1 MAPATPHDRVPEYP
15 LTSGIARTRFM
26 PPRDPVNHVRRDA
39 LIRFVERG
47 LRRTLTLVQAPAGFG
62 KTTVLAEW
70 RRHLLQLEHAVA
82 WLAIEE
88 DDNDPTHL
96 LRSILTA
103 LGYASDE
110 IASAVQQFHSPT
122 WGSDKGLLISLI
134 NLIDTLRAPIVLILD
149 DYERV
154 QSGMAHELISELL
167 LNGPHNLH
175 LIIASRERPALPI
188 SWLHA
193 HDQIVEVDARQ
204 LRFDESDTRRF
215 IGNAIS
221 RPLSTDE
228 LRAVHAVT
236 EGWIA
241 GLLMLSI
248 SLQDA
253 KQPAPLLQNHPG
265 KLRDIDDY
273 LNENV
278 LPYIEPELVAFML
291 DTSIV
296 ERLSIP
302 LCQALT
308 QSSEAKVIGHLAA
321 LQRLNLFLLALDDDG
336 EWFRYHGLFAD
347 FLRRRLKALDPDGFV
362 ERHQRAA
369 NWFAANG
376 QWQEAVRHALAAG
389 NSRQAVAWVEVQAM
403 HEVKRGDMRQVLLWQ
418 RRLPPETMSRR
429 IPLLLAFAWA
439 NALTTN
445 LREASAALDQI
456 EHQAKASGLLETFEL
471 RCEISAIR
479 SVIFAFSDSPMHAL
493 ALATSCMAD
502 LTSPDRHA
510 YQPMSWVDAVVRNV
524 VTFGAARAGNLDVAR
539 AVQHGRLAQDNYLFS
554 ESYRESMLA
563 WCDMREGLFAPA
575 EQRLQGFMAQ
585 AEREAGARSAA
596 AALPA
601 AFLASIHYEWNQLD
615 RVERLLAGRLDVIE
629 ESCVCEAIL
638 ASYTVLVSV
647 HAAHRQFDDAH
658 RLLDTAESIAEK
670 SVWPRLRCEYIAQRI
685 WLWHRQDNDAA
696 AQRALD
702 RLHETIARFP
712 SIDDP
717 ITMHEIQ
724 RCQRLAEARVLLKAG
739 RYSAATALLEG
750 VIESDQRATRVT
762 ATIVPQLLLAT
773 ANLHAGDRAGAIAN
787 ARRVLR
793 AAPGDAMTR
802 TLIDESPLIAPLL
815 EALANASRTD
825 DAMRARV
832 RTVLRLAAPNPTVPV
847 EPDRLESPT
856 MLSPRE
862 LAILRLVAAG
872 KTNKYIANQLHITSA
887 TVKWHLSNIFA
898 KLEVGNRTLA
908 VRRAHALSLIAID

>member
-15 LTSGIARTRFM
+15 STSGIARTRFM

-88 DDNDPTHL
+88 EDNDPTHL
-96 LRSILTA
+96 LRSILRA
-103 LGYASDE
+103 LGHASDE
-110 IASAVQQFHSPT
+110 LASAVQHFQSPT

-134 NLIDTLRAPIVLILD
+134 NLIDTLGTPIVLILD

-154 QSGMAHELISELL
+154 QGSGAHELISELL

-175 LIIASRERPALPI
+175 LIIASRERPTLPI

-193 HDQIVEVDARQ
+193 HDQIIEVDARQ

-215 IGNAIS
+215 IGNALA
-221 RPLSTDE
+221 RPLSSDD
-228 LRAVHAVT
+228 LRAVHAIT
-236 EGWIA
+236 EGWVA

-253 KQPAPLLQNHPG
+253 RQPALLLQSHPG

-278 LPYIEPELVAFML
+278 LPHIEPELVTFML
-291 DTSIV
+291 DTAVV
-296 ERLSIP
+296 ERINIP

-308 QSSEAKVIGHLAA
+308 QSSEAQVIEHLAA
-321 LQRLNLFLLALDDDG
+321 LQRLNLFLLALDDDE

-347 FLRRRLKALDPDGFV
+347 FLRRRLKQLDPDAFV

-369 NWFAANG
+369 NWFATNDL
-376 QWQEAVRHALAAG
+376 WQEAVRHTLAAG
-389 NSRQAVAWVEVQAM
+389 NTRQAVGWVEVQAM
-403 HEVKRGDMRQVLLWQ
+403 HAVKRGDMRQVLLWQ
-418 RRLPPETMSRR
+418 RRLPPEAMSRR

-445 LREASAALDQI
+445 LREASTLLDQI
-456 EHQAKASGLLETFEL
+456 EQQVKHSEALETFEL

-479 SVIFAFSDSPMHAL
+479 AVIFAFSDSPMRAL
-493 ALATSCMAD
+493 ALATRCMAD
-502 LTSPDRHA
+502 LTSPDRHT
-510 YQPMSWVDAVVRNV
+510 YQPMAWVDAVLRNV

-563 WCDMREGLFAPA
+563 WCDMREGLFAAA
-575 EQRLQGFMAQ
+575 ERRLQAFLAQ

-601 AFLASIHYEWNQLD
+601 AFLASIYYEWNQVD
-615 RVERLLAGRLDVIE
+615 RIEGLLAGRLDVIE

-638 ASYTVLVSV
+638 ASYTVLVSFY
-647 HAAHRQFDDAH
+647 AAHRQFDDAH
-658 RLLDTAESIAEK
+658 RLLDTAEAVAEK
-670 SVWPRLRCEYIAQRI
+670 NVWPRLRCEYIAQRI
-685 WLWHRQDNDAA
+685 WLSHKQGNDAA
-696 AQRALD
+696 AQHVLD

-712 SIDDP
+712 PIDDP

-724 RCQRLAEARVLLKAG
+724 RCQRLAEARVLLKAR

-762 ATIVPQLLLAT
+762 AAIVPQLMLAT
-773 ANLHAGDRAGAIAN
+773 ANLHTGDRAGAIAQ

-793 AAPGDAMTR
+793 AAPGDAVTR

-825 DAMRARV
+825 DALRTRMRMI
-832 RTVLRLAAPNPTVPV
+832 LRLATLTPAAPIA
-847 EPDRLESPT
+847 PDRPEGPT
-856 MLSPRE
+856 TLSPRE
-862 LAILRLVAAG
+862 LAILKLVATG

-908 VRRAHALSLIAID
+908 VRRAHALSLIAMD